1 MDESAE
7 CTSFVADHSP
17 SPSPPPPPHRG
28 SLLVVVD
35 LGLRNTAEKTAKTR
49 SGSDSRN
56 LAALEEEEDEDEEE
70 TLTDDEEDDDEDEE
84 EEDLD
89 EASLAPDD
97 FWCCESAAADDE
109 GEPSSE
115 MEMEGERSVE
125 SGNTRR

>member
-56 LAALEEEEDEDEEE
+56 LAALEEEDEDEDEDVE
-70 TLTDDEEDDDEDEE
+70 EE

-97 FWCCESAAADDE
+97 FWCCESAAAAAADDE

-115 MEMEGERSVE
+115 M
-125 SGNTRR
+125 GNGNGGCEIGRKLKTECR